1 MNYLVFLLVFGIAKA
16 EVNSKEDPQLVE
28 RVYDIYC
35 SSCHTKEEKI
45 ILFDKE
51 KEDVDMIK
59 TIRSGTSGMPT
70 YSWLFTDDDL
80 KKMIEYMRI
89 NLEK

>member
-35 SSCHTKEEKI
+35 SSCHTKEEKNYI
-45 ILFDKE
+45 
-51 KEDVDMIK
+51 V
-59 TIRSGTSGMPT
+59 
-70 YSWLFTDDDL
+70 
-80 KKMIEYMRI
+80 
-89 NLEK
+89 